1 VAAKLQARKRK
12 MNSAAPPLPS
22 VLTDNVCAGMAT
34 PPRSEQTPAGPTNSR
49 FAEPTPFSRLALTH
63 AASICGDVCL
73 AVSLAG
79 SLFFSVSPG
88 QSRPKVLLYLIITM
102 APFAVIA
109 PLLSPLLD
117 RIRGGR
123 RLMILITCVAR
134 AVLCLFM
141 ARYVDATGAE
151 ALLIYPLAFGVLV
164 AQKTYSIA
172 RAALVPAVV
181 SGERELVTAN
191 SRLALISVLG
201 GAVGGLPAVGVYKLG
216 GAEWSLVLA
225 ALVYALAATVSW
237 QIPRVEQE
245 PVGPDNTLQKEE
257 LSAPS
262 IFLAGSAMG
271 LLRGAIGFLTFFLA
285 FGLRNND
292 EPAWVFGAILLVT
305 GVGAFL
311 GNLVAPQLRKIT
323 REEVILAG
331 SLIAPAL
338 MCLFAARSASLT
350 LTMLAAALVA
360 AGAASGRVAFDS
372 LLQRDAPD
380 AVRGRSF
387 ARFETRFQITWV
399 IGALIPVAIPPI
411 YTDLRVGLFA
421 LALSLAFSGLSYAAG
436 MRAAREAVQRRRHR
450 VERTR
455 EVVGRGLRAGM
466 ARLRRPRRRRAKSGE
481 GQRGPARAP
490 APSEPPDAFP
500 GGG

>member
-1 VAAKLQARKRK
+1 MRETV
-12 MNSAAPPLPS
+12 
-22 VLTDNVCAGMAT
+22 TDNVGAGMAT
-34 PPRSEQTPAGPTNSR
+34 PPRSVRPQTGPIDSR
-49 FAEPTPFSRLALTH
+49 FAEPTPFARLAITH

-88 QSRPKVLLYLIITM
+88 ETRPKVLLYLIITM

-117 RIRGGR
+117 RVRGGR
-123 RLMILITCVAR
+123 RLMIFITCAAR
-134 AVLCLFM
+134 AVLCFFM
-141 ARYVDATGAE
+141 ARYITKGGAE
-151 ALLIYPLAFGVLV
+151 GLLIYPLAFGILV

-181 SGERELVTAN
+181 SGERELVGAN
-191 SRLALISVLG
+191 SRLAIISVIG
-201 GAVGGLPAVGVYKLG
+201 GAVGGLPAVGVYRFF

-225 ALVYALAATVSW
+225 ALVYVLAATLSW
-237 QIPRVEQE
+237 KIPRVERE
-245 PVGPDNTLQKEE
+245 DVGPDTQLQKAE
-257 LSAPS
+257 LAAPS
-262 IFLAGSAMG
+262 ILLAGSAMG
-271 LLRGAIGFLTFFLA
+271 LLRGAIGFLVFFLA
-285 FGLRNND
+285 FGLRDND
-292 EPAWVFGAILLVT
+292 EPAWLFGAMIVAT
-305 GVGAFL
+305 GVGGFL
-311 GNLVAPQLRKIT
+311 GNFVAPQLRKIT
-323 REEVILAG
+323 REEIILAG

-338 MCLFAARSASLT
+338 LCLFAARSASVTWLV
-350 LTMLAAALVA
+350 LAAALVA

-399 IGALIPVAIPPI
+399 VGALIPVAIPPV
-411 YTDLRVGLFA
+411 YQDLRIGLFA

-436 MRAAREAVQRRRHR
+436 MRAAREAVDRRRQR
-450 VERTR
+450 AERTR
-455 EVVGRGLRAGM
+455 EALEKGLRAGL
-466 ARLRRPRRRRAKSGE
+466 ARLRRRRRATTPTK
-481 GQRGPARAP
+481 
-490 APSEPPDAFP
+490 PPDAFP

>member
-1 VAAKLQARKRK
+1 LVVA
-12 MNSAAPPLPS
+12 
-22 VLTDNVCAGMAT
+22 DNVCAGMPT
-34 PPRSEQTPAGPTNSR
+34 PPRSAQTPAGPSDSR
-49 FAEPTPFSRLALTH
+49 FAEPTPFARLALTH

-102 APFAVIA
+102 APFAIIA

-123 RLMILITCVAR
+123 RLMIFITCAAR
-134 AVLCLFM
+134 AVLCFFM
-141 ARYVDATGAE
+141 ARYVNETGAE
-151 ALLIYPLAFGVLV
+151 GLLIYPLAFGLLV

-172 RAALVPAVV
+172 RSALVPAVV

-191 SRLALISVLG
+191 SRLALISVIG
-201 GAVGGLPAVGVYKLG
+201 GAVGGLPAVGVYKFA
-216 GAEWSLVLA
+216 GAEWSLILA
-225 ALVYALAATVSW
+225 ALVYLLAAALSW
-237 QIPRVEQE
+237 QIPRVEREQ
-245 PVGPDNTLQKEE
+245 VGPDTTLQKEE
-257 LSAPS
+257 LQTPS

-285 FGLRNND
+285 FGLRDNG
-292 EPAWVFGAILLVT
+292 EPAWVFGAIIVAS
-305 GVGAFL
+305 GVGGFL

-323 REEVILAG
+323 KEEWILAG
-331 SLIAPAL
+331 SLLVPAL
-338 MCLFAARSASLT
+338 MCLVAARSASVAW
-350 LTMLAAALVA
+350 TMLAAALVA

-411 YTDLRVGLFA
+411 YRDLRVGLFA

-436 MRAAREAVQRRRHR
+436 MRAAREAIERRRHR

-455 EVVGRGLRAGM
+455 EVFGRGLRAGM
-466 ARLRRPRRRRAKSGE
+466 ARLRRSGRRRAEGGE
-481 GQRGPARAP
+481 GKPAPPRAP
-490 APSEPPDAFP
+490 AQSEPPDAFP